1 MCPIRLIR
9 LCAIGL
15 LVFTGCVS
23 VDPRPDYQNT
33 SRMVTERT
41 GTDEVYEPGI
51 EPLIEG
57 RISDLLKG
65 GLTTCEAVRVAL
77 LNNRQFQ
84 SRFQEIGVSRAAVV
98 RSGLL
103 SNPSLFAGARLP
115 DGGGRSSL
123 TFSFAQELVDL
134 WQIPVRKR
142 VAQAQLDRTV
152 LTVVRGA
159 VDLAA
164 DVKIKCYRLLALER
178 AEAIG
183 QENLE
188 LAERSVQLAR
198 DRFDAGEVG
207 KLDVNLARTNLLDLK
222 IRLLRLRRDRELAR
236 AVLARVLG
244 LSRWETPWTL
254 RDSLPTQ
261 PLPGAE
267 NAALLRFAMEERL
280 DARAAASR
288 VLAAEGEIARQSLNV
303 FPSVTLGV
311 EEERP
316 ERRALPGR
324 KILADTG
331 RASIAN
337 GRLTAPGIQSRG
349 ERNLERRQIIDSL
362 LGPTL
367 SLTLPIWH
375 QNQAEIAKA
384 RFKAEQARKGYE
396 DLLDSV
402 AEGIA
407 TSTATVRTAAE
418 LVRFYE
424 DQSLPLARANVESAR
439 RAYGAGEQSI
449 IALIDAQRTL
459 VTQRRAYLDA
469 ERDLAIGR
477 AELEQTLGGRMPPAG
492 EIPATGSGDE
502 AGQKAGSDANERSI
516 EPDC

>member
-1 MCPIRLIR
+1 M
-9 LCAIGL
+9 GL
-15 LVFTGCVS
+15 ASALVMGCVR
-23 VDPRPDYQNT
+23 VDPRSDYE
-33 SRMVTERT
+33 RADRLVAERT
-41 GTDEVYEPGI
+41 GVEVAYHPDI
-51 EPLIEG
+51 EPMIEDK
-57 RISDLLKG
+57 IAALLAD
-65 GLTTCEAVRVAL
+65 GLTTDEAVQVAL
-77 LNNRQFQ
+77 LNNRGFQ
-84 SRFQEIGVSRAAVV
+84 SRFQEIGVSRAEVV

-103 SNPSLFAGARLP
+103 SNPSLFTSVRLP
-115 DGGGRSSL
+115 EGGGRSNL

-142 VAQAQLDRTV
+142 VARAQLERTV

-164 DVKIKCYRLLALER
+164 NVKIRCYELLALQR

-183 QENLE
+183 QENLD
-188 LAERSVQLAR
+188 LAERSVKLAR
-198 DRFDAGEVG
+198 DRFAAGEVG
-207 KLDVNLARTNLLDLK
+207 QLDVNLVRTNLLDLK
-222 IRLLRLRRDRELAR
+222 IRLLGLRRDHDLAR
-236 AVLARVLG
+236 AALARVLG
-244 LSRWETPWTL
+244 LSRWETAWTL
-254 RDSLPTQ
+254 SGSLPTQ
-261 PLPGAE
+261 LLPGVE
-267 NAALLRFAMEERL
+267 NTALLRFAMEERL

-311 EEERP
+311 EAERP

-331 RASIAN
+331 RASIAS

-349 ERNLERRQIIDSL
+349 ERDLERRQIIDSL

-402 AEGIA
+402 AEDVA
-407 TSTATVRTAAE
+407 TSTATARTAAE

-459 VTQRRAYLDA
+459 VAQRRAYLDA
-469 ERDLAIGR
+469 QRDLAIGR
-477 AELEQTLGGRMPPAG
+477 AALERTLGGRMPPVD
-492 EIPATGSGDE
+492 ETPTTGTGDE
-502 AGQKAGSDANERSI
+502 ARQKAGSDANERPI